1 MLVGALALL
10 LYRARLFLELF
21 IFDFEF
27 GEAALKFAQLL
38 TGAGRSHQIAA
49 QHPALAAA
57 RGANLAVTRVGVGF
71 QYFHRRP
78 ALLHTHDLMRRA
90 LTGPLCYFFIVAY
103 VSRLGGYCSAMAY
116 LCGKKNRSDE
126 LNH

>member
-1 MLVGALALL
+1 MI
-10 LYRARLFLELF
+10 LELF

-49 QHPALAAA
+49 QLPALAAA
-57 RGANLAVTRVGVGF
+57 RWANLAVTRVGVGF

-78 ALLHTHDLMRRA
+78 ALHHTHDLMRRA
-90 LTGPLCYFFIVAY
+90 LTGAQGDFEIVAD
-103 VSRLGGYCSAMAY
+103 VTRLGGDCSAKADQS
-116 LCGKKNRSDE
+116 GKYY
-126 LNH
+126 